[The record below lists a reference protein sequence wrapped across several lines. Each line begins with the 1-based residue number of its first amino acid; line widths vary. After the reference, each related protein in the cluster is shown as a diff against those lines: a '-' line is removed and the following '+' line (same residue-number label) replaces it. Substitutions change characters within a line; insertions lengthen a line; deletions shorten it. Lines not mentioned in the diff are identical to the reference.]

1 MSEVG
6 SPRQVVEALMKGIS
20 DEDWPN
26 LHRLFSDDALIQYPF
41 ALPERRQLQGLEAIK
56 MYFAATSALPLKLR
70 MQNLIIHQTANSEVV
85 VAEWDYDVVVTTT
98 GHTCNVSN
106 ITVTTVR
113 NGKIVVSRDY
123 HNHAIL
129 ARALGR

>member
-1 MSEVG
+1 MRTGQICTGFS
-6 SPRQVVEALMKGIS
+6 RTT
-20 DEDWPN
+20 
-26 LHRLFSDDALIQYPF
+26 RLSNILSRCS
-41 ALPERRQLQGLEAIK
+41 ERRQLQGLEAIK

-85 VAEWDYDVVVTTT
+85 VAEWDYDVLVTTT

-113 NGKIVVSRDY
+113 IGKIVVSRDY